1 MKKALKIL
9 SVSMLLFAA
18 LNAKDFSKTSD
29 EDLAK
34 MAGIVAPQDI
44 VDYKK
49 ELRMR
54 MKKMPEDKR
63 EAFHK
68 QLHEYAIK
76 NTDNMTVADFE
87 AHKKAVKEALKKS
100 NMKDMDDDLGLRSC
114 KHGKMH
120 KHHKHHKH
128 DSQNKAKGHDKGHD
142 KEQSKKDHDHDDHGE
157 NEK

>member
-9 SVSMLLFAA
+9 SVSALLFVA

-44 VDYKK
+44 VDYTK
-49 ELRMR
+49 ELKKRME
-54 MKKMPEDKR
+54 KMPEDKR
-63 EAFHK
+63 KAFHK
-68 QLHEYAIK
+68 QLHEYATK
-76 NTDNMTVADFE
+76 NTDSMTVADFE
-87 AHKKAVKEALKKS
+87 ARQKAIKEALKKG
-100 NMKDMDDDLGLRSC
+100 NMEDMDDDFGLRSC

-120 KHHKHHKH
+120 KHHKHG
-128 DSQNKAKGHDKGHD
+128 GHDKHGKGNG
-142 KEQSKKDHDHDDHGE
+142 KEQGKKDHDHDDHGE

>member
-9 SVSMLLFAA
+9 SVSALLFVA

-54 MKKMPEDKR
+54 MKKMPKDKR

-114 KHGKMH
+114 KHGKI
-120 KHHKHHKH
+120 HKHHKH
-128 DSQNKAKGHDKGHD
+128 DGQNKAKGHDKGHGE
-142 KEQSKKDHDHDDHGE
+142 EQGKKDHDHDDHGE

>member
-9 SVSMLLFAA
+9 SVSALLFVA

-63 EAFHK
+63 KAFHK
-68 QLHEYAIK
+68 QLHEYAVK
-76 NTDNMTVADFE
+76 NTDSMTVADFE
-87 AHKKAVKEALKKS
+87 ARQKAIKEALKKS

-114 KHGKMH
+114 EKMH
-120 KHHKHHKH
+120 KHHKHG
-128 DSQNKAKGHDKGHD
+128 GHDKHGKGHD
-142 KEQSKKDHDHDDHGE
+142 KEQGKKDHDHNDHGE

>member
-9 SVSMLLFAA
+9 SVSALLFVA

-34 MAGIVAPQDI
+34 MAGVVAPQDI
-44 VDYKK
+44 VDYTK
-49 ELRMR
+49 ELKMR

-63 EAFHK
+63 KAFHK
-68 QLHEYAIK
+68 QLHEYATK
-76 NTDNMTVADFE
+76 NTDKMTVADFE
-87 AHKKAVKEALKKS
+87 VRQKAIKEALKKG
-100 NMKDMDDDLGLRSC
+100 NMEDMDDDFGLRSC

-120 KHHKHHKH
+120 KHHKHG
-128 DSQNKAKGHDKGHD
+128 GHDKHGKGHD
-142 KEQSKKDHDHDDHGE
+142 KEQGKKDHDHNDHGE

>member
-9 SVSMLLFAA
+9 SVGALLFVA

-44 VDYKK
+44 VDYTK
-49 ELRMR
+49 ELKMR

-63 EAFHK
+63 KAFHK
-68 QLHEYAIK
+68 QLHEYATK
-76 NTDNMTVADFE
+76 NTDKMTVADFE
-87 AHKKAVKEALKKS
+87 ARQKAIKEALKKG
-100 NMKDMDDDLGLRSC
+100 NMEDMDDDFGLRSC
-114 KHGKMH
+114 KHGKKH
-120 KHHKHHKH
+120 KHHKHG
-128 DSQNKAKGHDKGHD
+128 GHDKHGKGHD
-142 KEQSKKDHDHDDHGE
+142 KEQGKKDHDHNDHGE

>member
-9 SVSMLLFAA
+9 SVSALLFVA

-49 ELRMR
+49 ELKMR

-68 QLHEYAIK
+68 QLHEYAVK

-87 AHKKAVKEALKKS
+87 AHQKAVKEALKKS

-114 KHGKMH
+114 EKMH
-120 KHHKHHKH
+120 KHHKHG
-128 DSQNKAKGHDKGHD
+128 GHDKHGKGHG
-142 KEQSKKDHDHDDHGE
+142 KKDHDHNDHGE

>member
-9 SVSMLLFAA
+9 SVSALLFVA

-54 MKKMPEDKR
+54 MKKMTEDKR

-68 QLHEYAIK
+68 QLHEYAVK

-87 AHKKAVKEALKKS
+87 ARQKAVKEALKKS

-114 KHGKMH
+114 EKMH
-120 KHHKHHKH
+120 KHHKHG
-128 DSQNKAKGHDKGHD
+128 GHDKHGKGHD
-142 KEQSKKDHDHDDHGE
+142 KEQGKKDHDHNDHGE

>member
-9 SVSMLLFAA
+9 SVSALLFVA

-34 MAGIVAPQDI
+34 MAGVVAPQDI
-44 VDYKK
+44 VDYTK
-49 ELRMR
+49 ELKMR

-120 KHHKHHKH
+120 KHHKH
-128 DSQNKAKGHDKGHD
+128 DGQNKAKGHDK
-142 KEQSKKDHDHDDHGE
+142 EQGKKDHDHDDHGE

>member
-9 SVSMLLFAA
+9 SVSALLFVA

-34 MAGIVAPQDI
+34 MAGVVAPQDI
-44 VDYKK
+44 VDYTK
-49 ELRMR
+49 ELKMR

-63 EAFHK
+63 KAFHK

-87 AHKKAVKEALKKS
+87 ARQKAVKEALKKG
-100 NMKDMDDDLGLRSC
+100 NMEDMDDDFGLRLRSC

-120 KHHKHHKH
+120 KHHKHG
-128 DSQNKAKGHDKGHD
+128 GHGKGHD
-142 KEQSKKDHDHDDHGE
+142 KEQGKKDHDHNDHGE

>member
-9 SVSMLLFAA
+9 SVSALLFVA

-34 MAGIVAPQDI
+34 MAGVVAPQDV
-44 VDYKK
+44 VDYTK
-49 ELRMR
+49 ELKMR

-63 EAFHK
+63 MAFHK
-68 QLHEYAIK
+68 QLHEYAVK

-87 AHKKAVKEALKKS
+87 ARQKAVKEALKKS

-120 KHHKHHKH
+120 KHHKHG
-128 DSQNKAKGHDKGHD
+128 GHGKGHD
-142 KEQSKKDHDHDDHGE
+142 KEQGKKDHDHNDHGE

>member
-9 SVSMLLFAA
+9 SVGALLFVA

-49 ELRMR
+49 KLRMR

-68 QLHEYAIK
+68 QLHEYAVK
-76 NTDNMTVADFE
+76 NTDSMTVADFE
-87 AHKKAVKEALKKS
+87 AHQKAVKEALKKS

-120 KHHKHHKH
+120 KHHKHG
-128 DSQNKAKGHDKGHD
+128 GHDKHGKGHG
-142 KEQSKKDHDHDDHGE
+142 KEEGKKDHDHNDHGE

>member
-9 SVSMLLFAA
+9 SVSALLFVA

-34 MAGIVAPQDI
+34 MAGVVAPQDI
-44 VDYKK
+44 VDYTK
-49 ELRMR
+49 ELKMR
-54 MKKMPEDKR
+54 MKKMSEDKR
-63 EAFHK
+63 KAFHK

-76 NTDNMTVADFE
+76 NTDKMTVADFE
-87 AHKKAVKEALKKS
+87 ARQKAVKEVLKKG
-100 NMKDMDDDLGLRSC
+100 NMEDMDDDFGLRSC

-120 KHHKHHKH
+120 KHHKHG
-128 DSQNKAKGHDKGHD
+128 GHDKHGKGHD
-142 KEQSKKDHDHDDHGE
+142 KEQGKKDHDHNDHGE